1 MDFDIVNRN
10 SSEVT
15 VRRRKKREK
24 ENKKSIFE
32 IYRSEKKV
40 KKMLEAVDNKV
51 IYLKRISFGKL
62 KLDDMELGE
71 VREVNIEDII

>member
-1 MDFDIVNRN
+1 MVDF
-10 SSEVT
+10 
-15 VRRRKKREK
+15 KKVDEYIDYIEEGK
-24 ENKKSIFE
+24 FHQ
-32 IYRSEKKV
+32 V